1 MKALLVATLATAGLA
16 AALAASAAE
25 IDVMTQNQYLGADI
39 APLVEPGLSDEE
51 FLARLA
57 AAFQQVAANKP
68 QERIQA
74 LAAEISGRQPHLVGL
89 QEVFSFRCESL
100 VPFDLCSQLPFAGAF
115 NDHLAL
121 MQQALGSRYRVV
133 GEVRNLDIAL
143 ELEVLPGASI
153 VISVLDRD
161 VILARSDVQASAL
174 LPAVRDLACGVPFR
188 SADGCN
194 YQVTVPL
201 ESLGTSIQRGYVAAT
216 AVVSGRPYLFVN
228 THLETREPYAFF
240 QALQAMELMGAVDGL
255 SAGLGIPAIVV
266 GDFNSSP
273 NDTNPVYV
281 PPIFPGV
288 PEYVPSPYM
297 TFSATM
303 TDAWMLRPGRAAGL
317 SCCQLADLSNHNSQL
332 YERID
337 LIWSSV
343 PPLKVKQARVI
354 GETVNTKTVP
364 PGRGKWPSDHAAVA
378 ATLQFP

>member
-1 MKALLVATLATAGLA
+1 
-16 AALAASAAE
+16 
-25 IDVMTQNQYLGADI
+25 
-39 APLVEPGLSDEE
+39 
-51 FLARLA
+51 
-57 AAFQQVAANKP
+57 
-68 QERIQA
+68 
-74 LAAEISGRQPHLVGL
+74 
-89 QEVFSFRCESL
+89 
-100 VPFDLCSQLPFAGAF
+100 
-115 NDHLAL
+115 
-121 MQQALGSRYRVV
+121 
-133 GEVRNLDIAL
+133 
-143 ELEVLPGASI
+143 
-153 VISVLDRD
+153 
-161 VILARSDVQASAL
+161 
-174 LPAVRDLACGVPFR
+174 
-188 SADGCN
+188 
-194 YQVTVPL
+194 
-201 ESLGTSIQRGYVAAT
+201 VAAT

-240 QALQAMELMGAVDGL
+240 QALQAMELMGAVGGL